1 MEKQNGKGI
10 TLIALVITI
19 IVLLILAGISISTL
33 TGQNGILNKS
43 SIAKEETKKAQ
54 YLEELKVIGLGL
66 QPDRNLNNWD
76 NQKYMNEYENEIRRD
91 LMFHEA
97 KEIKQLPHTE
107 KITIQVITLEGW
119 VYWVTE
125 DGVEFKG
132 LEEDLEPIQPEEPVV
147 EPTGIWTSLEGNT
160 LRFYTTEE
168 KARSGGGKVYG
179 NVQGIEFVRDNNAET
194 IDTPWFADRNQIT
207 AVEFVDEV
215 APEYLAYYFSDLTS
229 LETVDMEKVKTI
241 NVTNMYGLFL
251 NCRNLKEINTK
262 GFDTRNVEN
271 MGWMFLNC
279 SSLTNLDV
287 TMFDTRKVTNM
298 EVLFSGCN
306 SLTEL
311 DVSHFDTSNVTTM
324 RSMFANCSKLTQI
337 NVSNF
342 DTKNVTNMATMF
354 FKCKAL
360 IKLDLSNLDVGNV
373 TTMQQIFADCNSL
386 EILDLSNFNSEK
398 VSDMSGLFRDC
409 NSLVTLDLSN
419 FNTKNVTNMN
429 SMFNG
434 LSNLTNLDLSGFRT
448 DYVTNMA
455 SMFLNSTKLNT
466 LDLSSFNTTNVTDMS
481 NMFSGCENLQNVNVS
496 NFNTSKV
503 DDFAYMFFGCK
514 NLKELDLRNFVI
526 KPTAS
531 LQQLFDICPLEKL
544 DIRQIDLTNHTGNKY
559 ASFFGITTDA
569 EITTNSNMKTWL
581 NQNYPK
587 FTNILTIN

>member
-19 IVLLILAGISISTL
+19 IVLLLLAGISISTL
-33 TGQNGILNKS
+33 TGQNGILNKA

-287 TMFDTRKVTNM
+287 TMFDTKNVTNM
-298 EVLFSGCN
+298 EVMFNGCSN
-306 SLTEL
+306 LTEL

-342 DTKNVTNMATMF
+342 DTKNVTNMTTMF
-354 FKCKAL
+354 FDCKEL
-360 IKLDLSNLDVGNV
+360 I
-373 TTMQQIFADCNSL
+373 
-386 EILDLSNFNSEK
+386 
-398 VSDMSGLFRDC
+398 
-409 NSLVTLDLSN
+409 TLDLSN
-419 FNTKNVTNMN
+419 FNVENVITMEKMFAGCGSLITLDVSNFNSVKVINMSSMFANLTNLTNINLENFKTDNVTNMEY
-429 SMFNG
+429 MFSDCKSLKTLE
-434 LSNLTNLDLSGFRT
+434 LSSFDTSKVITMCHMFGKSTSLTILDLSGFNT
-448 DYVTNMA
+448 GNVTNMVNL
-455 SMFLNSTKLNT
+455 FHNCTNLETIYVGTNWKV
-466 LDLSSFNTTNVTDMS
+466 TTN
-481 NMFSGCENLQNVNVS
+481 NAGMFGGCG
-496 NFNTSKV
+496 TSTTTL
-503 DDFAYMFFGCK
+503 K
-514 NLKELDLRNFVI
+514 N
-526 KPTAS
+526 
-531 LQQLFDICPLEKL
+531 
-544 DIRQIDLTNHTGNKY
+544 
-559 ASFFGITTDA
+559 
-569 EITTNSNMKTWL
+569 
-581 NQNYPK
+581 
-587 FTNILTIN
+587 